1 MRCPLQKEKI
11 AHLNDQH
18 RQYIPMTETVLTKTV
33 SHLRVE
39 QLVELIEKVR
49 LFNTFDEDNDPWGE
63 HDFGA
68 VEIQGETYYWK
79 IDYYDVNY
87 QYHSPDP
94 SDPNVTKRVL
104 TIMHKSEY

>member
-1 MRCPLQKEKI
+1 MRYPLQKERI

-18 RQYIPMTETVLTKTV
+18 RQYIPITETVLTQTV
-33 SHLRVE
+33 SKLQVE
-39 QLVELIEKVR
+39 QLIELIEKVR
-49 LFNTFDEDNDPWGE
+49 LFNTFDEDNDPWVE

-79 IDYYDVNY
+79 IDYYDGNY
-87 QYHSPDP
+87 QCHSPDP

>member
-1 MRCPLQKEKI
+1 MRCPAQTQKI

-18 RQYIPMTETVLTKTV
+18 RQYIPMAQTVLTQTV
-33 SHLRVE
+33 SNLKVE

-49 LFNTFDEDNDPWGE
+49 LFQYFDEDNDPWGE

-68 VEIQGETYYWK
+68 VEIHGETYYWK
-79 IDYYDVNY
+79 IDYYDSSY

-94 SDPNVTKRVL
+94 TDPSLTKRVL
-104 TIMHKSEY
+104 TIMHQNEY